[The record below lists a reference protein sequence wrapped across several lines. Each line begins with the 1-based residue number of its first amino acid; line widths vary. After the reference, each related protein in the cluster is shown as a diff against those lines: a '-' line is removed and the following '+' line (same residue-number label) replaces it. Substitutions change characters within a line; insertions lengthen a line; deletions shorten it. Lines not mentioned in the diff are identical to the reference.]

1 MKRFILATTAALAL
15 AACSDAS
22 PVLDTR
28 APPEGPNHTI
38 FYGLPA
44 QTIFTDQTPT
54 RTSIDADGGRE
65 VATRFTV
72 DTKGL
77 ISGFRF
83 WKAAGE
89 TGTHTAKLWTTS
101 GTLVASAT
109 FSGETSSGWQS
120 VASNTPIAAGTYVVS
135 VNTNVLMVKTAM
147 YFDTAGA
154 ISHDDVY
161 ADTSYH
167 GQPAGS
173 FPTTAGS
180 GIYFVDVKFRPFIC
194 DTEVTQPC
202 PIPD

>member
-1 MKRFILATTAALAL
+1 MKHFTLVTAAALTL
-15 AACSDAS
+15 AACADAS
-22 PVLDTR
+22 PVIDTR
-28 APPEGPNHTI
+28 APPRSPTHYI
-38 FYGLPA
+38 IYGPA

-54 RTSIDADGGRE
+54 RTTVDADGGRE
-65 VATRFTV
+65 VGTLFTV
-72 DTKGL
+72 DVEGL

-83 WKAAGE
+83 WKAVGE

-120 VASNTPIAAGTYVVS
+120 VASSTPIAAGTYVVS
-135 VNTNVLMVKTAM
+135 VNTNVQMVKTAM

-154 ISHDDVY
+154 ISHGDIY

-173 FPTTAGS
+173 FPTTSAS

-194 DTEVTQPC
+194 QSTPYEPC
-202 PIPD
+202 PLLE